1 MIRVLHGRRRRSR
14 RTGFTLIELLVVCV
28 IISILALF
36 LIRRWWETKERAFFA
51 SMKADLR
58 SFVSAQ
64 ASFQADSGRFAS
76 NTGEISFRTSPG
88 VTINIDA
95 VRIEGFD
102 ATATHASMSGARCT
116 IAIDGVTPDGIPDCV
131 R

>member
-1 MIRVLHGRRRRSR
+1 MTLYRMMRRRGRRRS
-14 RTGFTLIELLVVCV
+14 GFTLIELMIVVV

-36 LIRRWWETKERAFFA
+36 LIRRWWQTKEKAWFA

-64 ASFQADSGRFAS
+64 AAFQADSGRFAS
-76 NTGEISFRTSPG
+76 NTGEMTFRTSPG
-88 VTINIDA
+88 VTITVDA
-95 VRIEGFD
+95 VRLEGFD
-102 ATATHASMSGARCT
+102 ATATHASMGGARCT
-116 IAIDGVTPDGIPDCV
+116 IGIDGVGVDGIPDCI

>member
-1 MIRVLHGRRRRSR
+1 MRR
-14 RTGFTLIELLVVCV
+14 GFTLIELMIVTV

-36 LIRRWWETKERAFFA
+36 LIRRWWETKEKAWFA

-64 ASFQADSGRFAS
+64 AAFQADSGRFAA
-76 NTGEISFRTSPG
+76 NVNEISFRTSPG
-88 VTINIDA
+88 VTISIDA
-95 VRIEGFD
+95 IRQEGFD
-102 ATATHASMSGARCT
+102 ASAIHASMTGARCT
-116 IAIDGVTPDGIPDCV
+116 ISIDGATPDGVPDCI

>member
-1 MIRVLHGRRRRSR
+1 MIRPQWKARRGSR
-14 RTGFTLIELLVVCV
+14 RAGFTLIELIIVCS

-36 LIRRWWETKERAFFA
+36 LIRRWWETKERAWFA

-58 SFVSAQ
+58 SFVAAQ
-64 ASFQADSGRFAS
+64 AAFQADSGRFAA
-76 NTGEISFRTSPG
+76 NTGEITFRTSPG

-95 VRIEGFD
+95 VRAEGFD
-102 ATATHASMSGARCT
+102 ASAIHASMSGARCT
-116 IAIDGVTPDGIPDCV
+116 IAIDGTTPDGIPDCI